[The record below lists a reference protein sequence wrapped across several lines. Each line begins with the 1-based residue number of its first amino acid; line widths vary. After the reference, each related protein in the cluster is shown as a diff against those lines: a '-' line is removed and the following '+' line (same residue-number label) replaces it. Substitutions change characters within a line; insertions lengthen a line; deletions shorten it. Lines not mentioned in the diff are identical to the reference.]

1 MASRNPNIQER
12 IKKARK
18 EVSGQFEELI
28 VVLQKRR
35 DELLDRLD
43 ELEREQFG
51 VEERKREVIS
61 QLQSMKQCTN
71 QQMRAK
77 EVSSLKQMFLESI
90 DEQIREIREQEVVPQ
105 FTDIQFCVDESIQ
118 LQLSNLG
125 SIVLEGQH
133 VQPSQILPERESM
146 SDKFLPLSIDSDE
159 EGNIHVLSLQY
170 KKEIVS
176 IRPDGTVISTLPMK
190 CSGKMQLGGI
200 AVSKKHVFVT
210 LSSEHTLHVYEKNK
224 CFLKCLGKR
233 GDDKGEFQYPFG
245 VAARDDVLL
254 VCERDNNRV
263 QVFKNLTFSHFIG
276 YENKTPGQLRKP
288 ININMN
294 SKTDVVVLH
303 RGHPCINVYSL
314 FGQLLFQLGCQIPRS
329 ELEGLGW
336 DVCIT
341 DDDDIFVT
349 DFQAHSLLVF
359 QGDRTTCVRY
369 GCRGKEGG
377 QFMRPE
383 GIAINGELLMVC
395 DQDNNRIQCFSVKEL
410 MTSY

>member
-1 MASRNPNIQER
+1 MAARYVSIQDK

-18 EVSGQFEELI
+18 EVSAQFEELI
-28 VVLQKRR
+28 LTLQKRR

-61 QLQSMKQCTN
+61 QLQSVQQYTNKQMKA
-71 QQMRAK
+71 R
-77 EVSSLKQMFLESI
+77 EVSSLKQMFLDSI
-90 DEQIREIREQEVVPQ
+90 ENHIKEIREKEVTPQ
-105 FTDIQFCVDESIQ
+105 FTDIEFSLDETIQ

-125 SIVLEGQH
+125 SIVLEGQCIK
-133 VQPSQILPERESM
+133 PYQILPAKGTVSE
-146 SDKFLPLSIDSDE
+146 KFLPLAIDTDE
-159 EGNIHVLSLQY
+159 DDNIFVLSLQY
-170 KKEIVS
+170 KREIV
-176 IRPDGTVISTLPMK
+176 IIQPDGTIINTLAMK

-200 AVSKKHVFVT
+200 AVSNKHIFVT
-210 LSSEHTLHVYEKNK
+210 LSSEHTLHVYEKHK
-224 CFLKCLGKR
+224 SFLKCLGKR

-245 VAARDDVLL
+245 VAAREDILL

-263 QVFKNLTFSHFIG
+263 QVFKGLAFSHFIG
-276 YENKTPGQLRKP
+276 YDNKTPGQLRKP
-288 ININMN
+288 INVNMN
-294 SKTDVVVLH
+294 NKKDIIVLH

-329 ELEGLGW
+329 ELDGLGW

-341 DDDDIFVT
+341 EDDDIFVT
-349 DFQAHSLLVF
+349 DFQAHSILVF

-369 GCRGKEGG
+369 GSRGKEKG

-383 GIAINGELLMVC
+383 GLTINGELLMVC
-395 DQDNNRIQCFSVKEL
+395 DQDNNRIQCFSLKEL
-410 MTSY
+410 MTNY